1 MRIRTSRDV
10 VFNENVFYV
19 QQAPISFRQLGYELD
34 DHRADRDVDILSPT
48 NPTDENCAAEA
59 PASLGGEGGDGP
71 ATAGPSNERATVS
84 CQAPSVSIIPCATN
98 SDSSNIRLPSTRLKK
113 RPERLI
119 EEAYV
124 SIEPQTL
131 REALSSPESEEW
143 RAAMEEE
150 LQSLLANNT
159 WTLVPLP
166 PGRRAVK
173 SKWVYKAKLDS
184 EGNLKRHKARL
195 VAKGFSQKKGVD
207 YTETYAPVVRH
218 ESLRTVLAIAAVEDL
233 EIMQVDVKT
242 AF

>member
-1 MRIRTSRDV
+1 
-10 VFNENVFYV
+10 
-19 QQAPISFRQLGYELD
+19 
-34 DHRADRDVDILSPT
+34 
-48 NPTDENCAAEA
+48 
-59 PASLGGEGGDGP
+59 
-71 ATAGPSNERATVS
+71 
-84 CQAPSVSIIPCATN
+84 
-98 SDSSNIRLPSTRLKK
+98 
-113 RPERLI
+113 
-119 EEAYV
+119 
-124 SIEPQTL
+124 
-131 REALSSPESEEW
+131 
-143 RAAMEEE
+143 MEEE